1 MAKIEEHIEDVS
13 KLEDSV
19 IKVFEQQTEKIFQ
32 IIGPKAADFVE
43 QKAELE
49 NLLNLE
55 YDKKDRLNKALAE
68 KNWFVLI

>member
-1 MAKIEEHIEDVS
+1 LAKIEEHIEDVS

-19 IKVFEQQTEKIFQ
+19 IKVFEQQTEELFQ

-68 KNWFVLI
+68 KIGLF

>member
-19 IKVFEQQTEKIFQ
+19 IKVFEQQTEKLLQ

-68 KNWFVLI
+68 KLGLF